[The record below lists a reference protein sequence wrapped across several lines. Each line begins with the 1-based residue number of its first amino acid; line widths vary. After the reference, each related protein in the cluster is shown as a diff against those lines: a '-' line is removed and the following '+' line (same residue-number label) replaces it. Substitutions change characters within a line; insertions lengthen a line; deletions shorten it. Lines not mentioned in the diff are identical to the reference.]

1 VSAMLTLMA
10 EHGHGWWPIWP
21 ILWVAIIVGVVWF
34 LSRRWRRPEDGG
46 FDRAREILAERFAR
60 GELTHD
66 EYRERLA
73 QLG

>member
-1 VSAMLTLMA
+1 MLLA
-10 EHGHGWWPIWP
+10 EHGHYWWPIWP
-21 ILWVAIIVGVVWF
+21 ILWLAVIVGVVWF
-34 LSRRWRRPEDGG
+34 LSRRWRRPDDGG
-46 FDRAREILAERFAR
+46 LDSARKILADRFAR